1 MLSITGAHKNTAIS
15 PPQRMLKDQ
24 RYLPYAVV
32 AAHLAAYAVVR
43 VVSVPNQDNLPLIA
57 LPLAQHALLYS
68 WAGLGTGRWMPRL
81 GITYGVSVFLWSL
94 PSILKGIPLAW
105 TVPTQAVGTAVL
117 MAIVVV
123 PLAVARTRGFRL
135 QRLAGPK
142 DPAPGGLQITI
153 RSMLIVTAIVACLLA
168 LGSNLDASLA
178 MRGSHFIGAPTGFAE
193 ALAFAWVPLLFTGS
207 AMLSVWASLSAGT
220 TWSRMVV
227 AIAILTA
234 AGAFGPYAFDGD
246 RSSYGFWITLPLL
259 TFFVTSLTLLVFR
272 LAGYR
277 FMRA

>member
-1 MLSITGAHKNTAIS
+1 
-15 PPQRMLKDQ
+15 MLKDQ

-32 AAHLAAYAVVR
+32 AAHLAVYAVVR
-43 VVSVPNQDNLPLIA
+43 VVSVPNQDSPHLIA
-57 LPLAQHALLYS
+57 LPLAQHALLYL
-68 WAGLGTGRWMPRL
+68 WGGLGTGRWLLRL
-81 GITYGVSVFLWSL
+81 AIAYGTSALLWIL
-94 PSILKGIPLAW
+94 PLTMKGLPLAW

-135 QRLAGPK
+135 QRLAEQTTPE
-142 DPAPGGLQITI
+142 AGGFQMTI
-153 RSMLIVTAIVACLLA
+153 RSMLIVTAVAACFLA
-168 LGSNLDASLA
+168 LGSNLDASMA
-178 MRGSHFIGAPTGFAE
+178 MRGSHIIGNPTGFSE

-207 AMLSVWASLSAGT
+207 AMLSVWVSLSAGT

-259 TFFVTSLTLLVFR
+259 TFFVTSLTLLAFR

-277 FMRA
+277 LMRA